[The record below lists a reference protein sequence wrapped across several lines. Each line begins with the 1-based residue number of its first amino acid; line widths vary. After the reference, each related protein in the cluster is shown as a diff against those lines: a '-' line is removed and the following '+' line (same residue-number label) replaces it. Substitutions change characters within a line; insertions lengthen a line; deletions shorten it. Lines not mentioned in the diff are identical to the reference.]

1 MKKDYTSAW
10 PIRLEVDQRQQI
22 DRLSKE
28 SAVKLDGADLVR
40 IAIRYFLLNVE
51 VHGLGGVICQMEKMK
66 KPGPDPAPTPTT
78 PSAQVKRRSGTG
90 SRSKVSR
97 SSGAV
102 PQPSGGG
109 VHPEK
114 ETGPNT

>member
-1 MKKDYTSAW
+1 MKKDYTAAW
-10 PIRLEVDQRQQI
+10 PIRIERDQRQKI

-51 VHGLGGVICQMEKMK
+51 AHGLGRVICEMEELK
-66 KPGPDPAPTPTT
+66 KPGPDPAAPTPTD
-78 PSAQVKRRSGTG
+78 SAPPPKRRAGKG
-90 SRSKVSR
+90 SPSR
-97 SSGAV
+97 PQPSPGAV
-102 PQPSGGG
+102 P
-109 VHPEK
+109 PEK